1 MGVSLDEYC
10 FVCVCVRACVS
21 LSLAVYVYVGE
32 RIGVVYEMSRYK
44 R

>member
-1 MGVSLDEYC
+1 VGVSLDEYC
-10 FVCVCVRACVS
+10 FVCVCVCAF
-21 LSLAVYVYVGE
+21 LSLAVYVYVDE